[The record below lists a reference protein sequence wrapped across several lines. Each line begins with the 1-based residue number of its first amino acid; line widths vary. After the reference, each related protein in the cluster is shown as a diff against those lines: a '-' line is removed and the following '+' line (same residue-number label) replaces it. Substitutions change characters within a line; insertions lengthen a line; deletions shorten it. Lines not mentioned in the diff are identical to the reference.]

1 MDDNDLNHIL
11 NGLSIEDYIR
21 EMNLDHFRL
30 DLGPDTLDTAGDME
44 QVGRLNTLY
53 GGPEE
58 WPAAILRDLAASAVG
73 VRGLSEGDN
82 LAEIEEA
89 TAKEQAELEDEVWAV
104 PYLTAASRA
113 DLEAIVAH
121 DEAMP
126 RGEFSRRMME
136 RVKPAP
142 KLRVMPAYI
151 APETKY
157 GKYDPFFD
165 EQEAWNEY
173 QTYFLDGEARL
184 DVRLDPARAGKLLEA
199 IDDLE
204 ARGIKFDRI
213 APIATGALLK
223 LSELADRGLFEHFAE
238 LEPYVPYVDPRSEEG
253 WVYLGDEEGQYS
265 DPEDGEYIDTSST
278 LYYLPESDRF
288 FLEDSRS
295 YFFGGNDA
303 GGDLTELT
311 REEAFDSIMQY
322 AAGRGEKFASP
333 AAPASI
339 DALDRYSISSSDKAL
354 EVIAGLTAEF
364 EPEGAVKTAS
374 DGVHDLWHLEN
385 IDRYMLAP
393 ASDTLEGA
401 LDAGSVEAVDEDRA
415 RRFRFGV
422 EESLGMEWLPEA
434 MLSTNNVYEGDGI
447 QNGGE
452 PFSLDAI
459 IQSHLLDQ
467 TEFAVTPYR
476 MGHVVP
482 VLIPIY
488 PEDED
493 FTIKRFTFAEL
504 CEALKSTPGIVND
517 GMTSY
522 GQLVEFAEHIYQE
535 ERDRDQ
541 SLDEIALGKSMEA
554 GCVAPDNNPVEIA
567 AVTLNGQDAL

>member
-21 EMNLDHFRL
+21 EMNLDRFRL

-58 WPAAILRDLAASAVG
+58 WPAAILRDLAVSAVG

-157 GKYDPFFD
+157 GKSDPFFD
-165 EQEAWNEY
+165 EREAWNEY

-204 ARGIKFDRI
+204 ERGIKFDRI

-253 WVYLGDEEGQYS
+253 WVYLGDEKGQYS

-295 YFFGGNDA
+295 YFFGGGDA

-311 REEAFDSIMQY
+311 REGAYDTIMQY
-322 AAGRGEKFASP
+322 AAGRGEKFATA

-339 DALDRYSISSSDKAL
+339 DASDRYGISSSDEAL

-364 EPEGAVKTAS
+364 EPEGAVKAAS

-401 LDAGSVEAVDEDRA
+401 LGAGNVEAVDEDRA
-415 RRFRFGV
+415 RRFRFEV
-422 EESLGMEWLPEA
+422 EDSLGMEWLPET
-434 MLSTNNVYEGDGI
+434 MLSTNNEYEGDGI

-467 TEFAVTPYR
+467 TEFAVALYR
-476 MGHVVP
+476 KGYDVP
-482 VLIPIY
+482 DLIPYY

-493 FTIKRFTFAEL
+493 FTIRRFTFAEL

-554 GCVAPDNNPVEIA
+554 GCVAPDNSPAVVD